1 MSRSDVVFFKI
12 FIYLSQIISGISDI
26 YEVLDREI
34 RDYFEIMWHS
44 IYAEGDPIYLLF
56 YFILPFSFILLL

>member
-26 YEVLDREI
+26 YQVLDREI
-34 RDYFEIMWHS
+34 RD
-44 IYAEGDPIYLLF
+44 
-56 YFILPFSFILLL
+56 SF